1 MRTSTVR
8 HRICVI
14 FSNLAGD
21 LKSSANYKNMGII
34 YKITSPT
41 NRIYVGKTKRPKI
54 RVWEYRWRS
63 KKRKS
68 IVHDSIKGY
77 GWEAHKFEVIEEV
90 ADELLNDRE
99 IFWIKELNSF
109 YLDNPMGM
117 NMTRGGEG
125 GGQSWMHDVERRK
138 KQSERFKGSGGTFY
152 GRKHTEETKAEIA
165 RQAKERNL
173 KNGTK
178 VPLWGAEKGWDAVRR
193 PVVCYDALGC
203 FLKEYISVTE
213 AAKDLNVTNNVI
225 VDSCI
230 KRTTG
235 ALGKYV
241 FRYKENGY
249 PLSIEVGKIK
259 LKTVKRPVLTLTPEY
274 EIICEHPSAAEA
286 SEFWGI
292 PKTTINRAA
301 MYNWLV
307 PIRSGHVFI
316 YTDLYNEILVAEAA

>member
-1 MRTSTVR
+1 
-8 HRICVI
+8 
-14 FSNLAGD
+14 
-21 LKSSANYKNMGII
+21 MGII

-77 GWEAHKFEVIEEV
+77 GWEAHKFEIIEEV

-152 GRKHTEETKAEIA
+152 GKKHTEETKAELSKIA
-165 RQAKERNL
+165 RAHCLATGKRIPE
-173 KNGTK
+173 
-178 VPLWGAEKGWDAVRR
+178 WGAEKGREIVRK
-193 PVVCYDALGC
+193 PVLCYDSNGNYHSEYKSVSEAGATLNIAITC
-203 FLKEYISVTE
+203 VSAVCRKERDSTSGFVFRFRDSDNFPKHI
-213 AAKDLNVTNNVI
+213 D
-225 VDSCI
+225 VDI
-230 KRTTG
+230 KRN
-235 ALGKYV
+235 
-241 FRYKENGY
+241 NG
-249 PLSIEVGKIK
+249 I
-259 LKTVKRPVLTLTPEY
+259 KRPVLTLTPEY

-316 YTDLYNEILVAEAA
+316 YRDLYDEILAAEAA